1 MAFFTKL
8 SSAEVAAF
16 LAEYVIGTLVE
27 CDGITAG
34 SENSNYRLRTTT
46 GLYILT
52 LYEKRVRVED
62 LPFFLDLMKHLDGAG
77 IHCPKPIAGRDGEA
91 LRTLAKKRAAIF
103 SFLEGHSVAVPEAW
117 HCKALGFTLA
127 QMHLACADFRGQRA
141 NALSVKG
148 WQRDFA
154 KCRADADTVQE
165 GMRET
170 IERELE
176 YLAAHW
182 PADLPAGVIHAD
194 LFPDNVF
201 FVGDGVSG
209 VIDFYFACND
219 FLAYDIAVCLN
230 AWCFDDDRTF
240 NFTKG
245 ERLLNAYAHVRPL
258 TADEKRL
265 LPLLLRGAAMRFLI
279 TRLYDKLHPKGT
291 TPKDP
296 LAYLR
301 RLAFHQGVK
310 SPKLYGLA

>member
-8 SSAEVAAF
+8 SNAEAAAF
-16 LAEYVIGTLVE
+16 LTEYDIGALVE

-34 SENSNYRLRTTT
+34 SENSNYRLRTTS

-52 LYEKRVRVED
+52 LYEKRVRAED
-62 LPFFLDLMKHLDGAG
+62 LPFFLALMQHLDAAG
-77 IHCPKPIAGRDGEA
+77 IRCPKPIQGRGGNA

-103 SFLEGHSVAVPEAW
+103 SFLEGHAVNVPETW
-117 HCKALGFTLA
+117 HCRALGTALA
-127 QMHLACADFRGQRA
+127 EMHKACASFPGRRA
-141 NALSVKG
+141 NDLSLMG

-154 KCRADADTVQE
+154 KCRERADTVQP
-165 GMRET
+165 GLRDI

-176 YLAAHW
+176 HLAQHW
-182 PADLPAGVIHAD
+182 PKGLPDGVIHAD

-209 VIDFYFACND
+209 LIDFYFACND

-245 ERLLNAYAHVRPL
+245 ERLLAAYGQVRPL
-258 TADEKRL
+258 GADERSH
-265 LPLLLRGAAMRFLI
+265 LPVLLRGAAMRFLI

-301 RLAFHQGVK
+301 RLVFHQSVK
-310 SPKLYGLA
+310 SSRLYGLA

>member
-8 SSAEVAAF
+8 SSAEVTAF
-16 LAEYVIGTLVE
+16 LAEYTIGTLVE

-62 LPFFLDLMKHLDGAG
+62 LPFFLELMKHLDGAR
-77 IHCPKPIAGRDGEA
+77 IRCPKPIVGRDGEA

-117 HCKALGFTLA
+117 HCKALGTTLA
-127 QMHLACADFRGQRA
+127 EMHLACADFRGQRS
-141 NALSVKG
+141 NDLSVKG

-154 KCRADADTVQE
+154 KCREGADTVQA

-245 ERLLNAYAHVRPL
+245 ERLLNAYAQVRPL
-258 TADEKRL
+258 HADEKRL

>member
-8 SSAEVAAF
+8 SPAEVEAF
-16 LAEYVIGTLVE
+16 LTEYDIGGLIE

-34 SENSNYRLRTTT
+34 SENSNYRLRTTN

-52 LYEKRVRVED
+52 LYEKRVRVDD

-77 IHCPKPIAGRDGEA
+77 IRCPKPIAAKDGAA
-91 LRTLAKKRAAIF
+91 LRTLAKKKAAIF
-103 SFLEGHSVAVPEAW
+103 SFLDGHSVTVPESW
-117 HCKALGFTLA
+117 HCKALGTTLA
-127 QMHLACADFRGQRA
+127 EMHGACADFQGTRA
-141 NALSVKG
+141 NDLSVAG
-148 WQRDFA
+148 WKRDFA
-154 KCRADADTVQE
+154 KCREGADTVQA
-165 GMRET
+165 GLRET
-170 IERELE
+170 IEHELE
-176 YLAAHW
+176 YLEPRW
-182 PADLPAGVIHAD
+182 PTDLPKGVIHAD

-209 VIDFYFACND
+209 VIDFYFACTD

-245 ERLLNAYAHVRPL
+245 ERMLGAYQQVRAL
-258 TADEKRL
+258 TADEKKL
-265 LPLLLRGAAMRFLI
+265 LPILLRGAAMRFLI

-291 TPKDP
+291 NPKDP

-301 RLAFHQGVK
+301 RLAFHQNVK
-310 SPKLYGLA
+310 KPSMYGLR

>member
-1 MAFFTKL
+1 MAVFTKL
-8 SSAEVAAF
+8 SSAEVGAH
-16 LAEYVIGTLVE
+16 LTEYDIGALVE

-52 LYEKRVRVED
+52 LYEKRVRAED
-62 LPFFLDLMKHLDGAG
+62 LPFFLGVMRHLDAAG
-77 IHCPKPIAGRDGEA
+77 IRCPKPIVGKDGQA

-103 SFLEGHSVAVPEAW
+103 SFLDGHSVAVPEAW
-117 HCKALGFTLA
+117 HCKALGATLA
-127 QMHLACADFRGQRA
+127 EMHVACASFHGSRPND
-141 NALSVKG
+141 LSLAG
-148 WQRDFA
+148 WRRDFA
-154 KCRADADTVQE
+154 KCRDGADSVQA
-165 GMRET
+165 GLRKT

-182 PADLPAGVIHAD
+182 PQGLPAGVIHAD

-201 FVGDGVSG
+201 FVGDRVSG

-219 FLAYDIAVCLN
+219 FLAYDVAVCLN

-245 ERLLNAYAHVRPL
+245 ERLLSAYGQVRALGPK
-258 TADEKRL
+258 EKRM

>member
-16 LAEYVIGTLVE
+16 LAGYAIGTLVE

-62 LPFFLDLMKHLDGAG
+62 LPFFLDLMQHLDGVG
-77 IHCPKPIAGRDGEA
+77 IRCPKPIVGRDGEA

-103 SFLEGHSVAVPEAW
+103 SFLDGHSVTVPEAW
-117 HCKALGFTLA
+117 HCKALGTTLA
-127 QMHLACADFRGQRA
+127 EMHVACADFGGHRT
-141 NALSVKG
+141 NDLSVKG

-154 KCRADADTVQE
+154 KCRTNADTVQE

-182 PADLPAGVIHAD
+182 PTGLPAGVIHAD

-219 FLAYDIAVCLN
+219 LLAYDIAVCLN
-230 AWCFDDDRTF
+230 AWCFDNDRTF

-245 ERLLNAYAHVRPL
+245 ERLLNAYAQVRPL
-258 TADEKRL
+258 QAEEKHL

>member
-8 SSAEVAAF
+8 SPAEVATF
-16 LAEYVIGTLVE
+16 LAEHDIGTLVE

-34 SENSNYRLRTTT
+34 SENSNYRLRTTA
-46 GLYILT
+46 GLFILT
-52 LYEKRVRVED
+52 LYEKRVRLED
-62 LPFFLDLMKHLDGAG
+62 LPFFLDLMQHLDRAG
-77 IHCPKPIAGRDGEA
+77 IHCPKPIAGADGQA

-117 HCKALGFTLA
+117 HCKALGAQLA
-127 QMHLACADFRGQRA
+127 EMHAACANFGGRRA
-141 NALSVKG
+141 NDLSLRG

-154 KCRADADTVQE
+154 KCRDGADTVQA
-165 GMRET
+165 GLREI
-170 IERELE
+170 IEHELQ
-176 YLAAHW
+176 YLSAHW
-182 PADLPAGVIHAD
+182 PQGLPAGVIHAD

-201 FVGDGVSG
+201 FVGDRVSG

-245 ERLLNAYAHVRPL
+245 ERLLAAYGQVRAL
-258 TADEKRL
+258 TSEEKQQ
-265 LPLLLRGAAMRFLI
+265 LPVLLRGAAMRFLL

-291 TPKDP
+291 NPKDP

-301 RLAFHQGVK
+301 RLTVHQGIK
-310 SPKLYGLA
+310 SPKLYGLR